1 MRLATTCERSA
12 SASPPPHIATTRG
25 VWTNSLVTSLIWR
38 FSDFEPPIG
47 TERLEEFLDRQWGER
62 AGRTYNKNLS
72 ILRDFFKFH
81 VLRGN
86 LHGDPTLP
94 IERAKKRAVLREN
107 FSANTRNPPGFKP
120 DLG

>member
-1 MRLATTCERSA
+1 MTPPSVDVLPIVRNRA
-12 SASPPPHIATTRG
+12 SGCSQTRP
-25 VWTNSLVTSLIWR
+25 LC
-38 FSDFEPPIG
+38 
-47 TERLEEFLDRQWGER
+47 
-62 AGRTYNKNLS
+62 KNLS

-107 FSANTRNPPGFKP
+107 FSANTRNPLGFKP